1 MKIEGYKPSVNLNTV
16 NAQVRIP
23 SEGMAYGTGSQ
34 GYTGLAKGIGIVAGF
49 VSKEQENK
57 DKQTIL
63 QAMDTYNKGRYN
75 IMYNEKNGLMHTQ
88 AEGSAGIS
96 DSYVE
101 QEKELRNNILSNIK
115 LNKETNRVALMSLMD
130 NSAREGYEVVDKYQY
145 AQYEK
150 VKDLTVSNNMQ
161 NFSEIIQKNWNNL
174 DLINNTVNKAS
185 LTLSLAYGDRGAEYL
200 VDKQRTE
207 VGGLITNA
215 VTAAITHE
223 DYATSKT
230 LIEKYGHYL
239 TADQRGK
246 LSGVVYNKEE
256 GAFERS
262 LAKELSEKYGDDE
275 ASVLKALDGT
285 PAFDDSKSLEGNTWV
300 RKDGVSLDGTQD
312 KTRIGL
318 SVVSKD
324 YKALAGEQLFVTS
337 GTDGDHNSGSRSHG
351 GGWKIDVA
359 SDWLAVKANR
369 DKFIKDCQ
377 SKGIV
382 VRDEYEKPSE
392 KSTAGHLDLDFTDF
406 VAPQQR
412 NLSYEAK
419 DRVLALYKQ
428 NRADAKR
435 IERYNDDKAY
445 EALSDNL
452 FAMKAQGASYD
463 EAMRFAEAQAGT
475 DIKKL
480 REYKS
485 AVGIV
490 FDRIGGR
497 GGSGGSGGS
506 GGAGGSGSGTFG
518 YNERELICEALS
530 RGLYKT
536 ELEMMIDARN
546 KGASDRDLH
555 NLRSDYQDWLQGK
568 GVFGYDFNAIADQFI
583 PKTSIGD
590 ATKAQAKSQ
599 GVAAGKLFVRDY
611 RMTHNGQDPTPGE
624 VIEAV
629 QKGAATM
636 VSGTYVSGHT
646 LFWDNN
652 KTFKYSQNQLA
663 AYGIRKVTPAD
674 DRGYSFTVVKS
685 DGTTEWMS
693 AKELDEY
700 MGGAK

>member
-34 GYTGLAKGIGIVAGF
+34 GYTSLAKGIGIVAGF

-318 SVVSKD
+318 SVISKD

-369 DKFIKDCQ
+369 DKFIKDCR

-497 GGSGGSGGS
+497 GGSGGSGGA
-506 GGAGGSGSGTFG
+506 GGAGGSGTFG

>member
-34 GYTGLAKGIGIVAGF
+34 GYTSLAKGIGIVAGF

-115 LNKETNRVALMSLMD
+115 LNKETNRVALLSLMD

-318 SVVSKD
+318 SVISKD

-369 DKFIKDCQ
+369 DKFIKDCR

-497 GGSGGSGGS
+497 GGSGGSGGA
-506 GGAGGSGSGTFG
+506 GGAGGSGTFG

>member
-88 AEGSAGIS
+88 AEGSVGIS

-115 LNKETNRVALMSLMD
+115 LNKETNRVALLSLMD

-318 SVVSKD
+318 SVISKD

-369 DKFIKDCQ
+369 DKFIKDCR

-497 GGSGGSGGS
+497 GGSGGSGGA
-506 GGAGGSGSGTFG
+506 GGAGGSGTFG

>member
-23 SEGMAYGTGSQ
+23 SEGMAYGTGIQ
-34 GYTGLAKGIGIVAGF
+34 GYASLAKGVGIVAGF
-49 VSKEQENK
+49 VSKELENK

-318 SVVSKD
+318 SVISKD

-412 NLSYEAK
+412 SLSYEAK

-485 AVGIV
+485 AVGLV

-497 GGSGGSGGS
+497 GGSVGSGGS
-506 GGAGGSGSGTFG
+506 GGSGSGTFG

-530 RGLYKT
+530 RGMYKT

-646 LFWDNN
+646 LFWDDN

>member
-115 LNKETNRVALMSLMD
+115 LNKETNRVALLSLMD

-318 SVVSKD
+318 SVISKD

-369 DKFIKDCQ
+369 DKFIKDCR

-497 GGSGGSGGS
+497 GGSGGSGGA
-506 GGAGGSGSGTFG
+506 GGAGGSGTFG

>member
-34 GYTGLAKGIGIVAGF
+34 GYTSLAKGIGIVAGF

-318 SVVSKD
+318 SVISKD

-369 DKFIKDCQ
+369 DKFIKDCR

-497 GGSGGSGGS
+497 GGSGGSGGA
-506 GGAGGSGSGTFG
+506 GGAGGSGTFG

-599 GVAAGKLFVRDY
+599 GIAAGKLFVRDY